1 MSSLVPRTRG
11 AWSTSTQGARK
22 LEPVETFLKEVRSS
36 GWVGGRGAWF
46 KEPGYWQRRSWFR
59 DKLPKPKQLQWVLPF
74 PSMGDSWVTYTV
86 INCLPWLSPGQR
98 LLMGN
103 QAKKKKK
110 KFVHVLSLSL
120 SLSETET
127 GMGPCLHLA
136 VTKCQRLWM
145 LLTRSKR
152 KRQWHGAERL
162 VEASTQQKH
171 NTVYKGNLNFPVVTL
186 EK

>member
-103 QAKKKKK
+103 QAKKKKI
-110 KFVHVLSLSL
+110 VHVLSLSQKL
-120 SLSETET
+120 EWDPAYTLLLPNANDFECYWQDQKGRGNDTE
-127 GMGPCLHLA
+127 L
-136 VTKCQRLWM
+136 
-145 LLTRSKR
+145 
-152 KRQWHGAERL
+152 
-162 VEASTQQKH
+162 
-171 NTVYKGNLNFPVVTL
+171 KGS
-186 EK
+186 